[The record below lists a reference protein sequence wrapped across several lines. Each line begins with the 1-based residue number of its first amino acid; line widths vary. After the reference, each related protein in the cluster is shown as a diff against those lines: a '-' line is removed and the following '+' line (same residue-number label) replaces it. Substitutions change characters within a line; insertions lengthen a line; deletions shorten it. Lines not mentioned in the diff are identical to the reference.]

1 MDRLR
6 LWREYPAMDERDL
19 IGVGMVVAKAMV
31 LALAYAMPAMLATW
45 WRQRGQERIAL
56 LNLTLG
62 WTGIGW
68 LVLMAYV
75 VLRRIRAFARAKLA
89 LSVPRCGTDR
99 ASAASGWAN
108 CRVHGRQSG
117 RNRFAAMKPAAELS

>member
-1 MDRLR
+1 
-6 LWREYPAMDERDL
+6 MDERDL

-75 VLRRIRAFARAKLA
+75 VLRRIRNSRGPNWRYRSRGAARP
-89 LSVPRCGTDR
+89 SISGFG
-99 ASAASGWAN
+99 SGASG
-108 CRVHGRQSG
+108 RGRQPQFLDQIAPL
-117 RNRFAAMKPAAELS
+117 R

>member
-75 VLRRIRAFARAKLA
+75 VLRRIRNSRGPNWRYRSRGAAHTEHQLLRDG
-89 LSVPRCGTDR
+89 PT
-99 ASAASGWAN
+99 AASIAAN
-108 CRVHGRQSG
+108 LGTTASLR
-117 RNRFAAMKPAAELS
+117 

>member
-6 LWREYPAMDERDL
+6 LWREYSAMDERDL

-75 VLRRIRAFARAKLA
+75 VLRRIRNSRG
-89 LSVPRCGTDR
+89 PNWRYRRCGTYR

-108 CRVHGRQSG
+108 CRVHSRQSG
-117 RNRFAAMKPAAELS
+117 HNRFAAMKPAAELS

>member
-19 IGVGMVVAKAMV
+19 IRVGMVVAKAMV
-31 LALAYAMPAMLATW
+31 LTLAYALPAMLATW

-75 VLRRIRAFARAKLA
+75 VLRRIRHSRGPNWRYRSRGAARTEHQL
-89 LSVPRCGTDR
+89 LRDGPT
-99 ASAASGWAN
+99 AASIAAN
-108 CRVHGRQSG
+108 LGGTASLR
-117 RNRFAAMKPAAELS
+117 